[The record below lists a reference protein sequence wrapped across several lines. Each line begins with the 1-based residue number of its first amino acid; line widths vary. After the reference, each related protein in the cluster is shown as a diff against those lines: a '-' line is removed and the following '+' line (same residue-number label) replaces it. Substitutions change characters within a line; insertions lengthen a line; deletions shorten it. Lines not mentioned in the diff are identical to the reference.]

1 MTFRISGKNMDLG
14 DTLRS
19 EISARIDEA
28 VEKYFG
34 RTYTGHVTITKDPNG
49 FSTECMV
56 HLASGMVLA
65 SSGEAHEARQS
76 FEKAADKLEKRLRR
90 YKRKLRDHNQRDKRA
105 DALAAANYIL
115 AAPSEDEEVPED
127 FNPVIIAETA
137 SDVPSLSVGNAV
149 MEMDLSDSELLVF
162 RNAGH
167 GGINVVYRRPDGNIG
182 WVDPSLQS

>member
-14 DTLRS
+14 DTLRE
-19 EISARIDEA
+19 EIEVRIDEA

-34 RTYTGHVTITKDPNG
+34 RTYTGHVTVTKEPNN

-65 SSGEAHEARQS
+65 SSGEAHDPRQS
-76 FEKAADKLEKRLRR
+76 FEKAAEKLEKRLRR
-90 YKRKLRDHNQRDKRA
+90 YKRKLRDHNQREKRD
-105 DALAAANYIL
+105 DAIAAASYVL
-115 AAPSEDEEVPED
+115 AAPQDDEEVPED

-149 MEMDLSDSELLVF
+149 MEMDLSDSPLLVF

-167 GGINVVYRRPDGNIG
+167 GGVNVVYRRADGNIG
-182 WVDPSLQS
+182 WIDPSLQS